1 MQFHWFKLCY
11 TEFSPSFVSINEWL
25 LRLHE
30 TLDEGSHQSLVL
42 CLGQTLSA
50 GKYPASFCP
59 NDNLQ
64 FEHIHNLMNWHSLTC
79 LSNFIGTV
87 LQQWGRKITLDEL
100 LMCSVFFTT
109 ALAYS
114 LSSFNTDKCP
124 QTYIA
129 HRVCVSTELYRS
141 HLSAVVSPSNLQTHL
156 KSLRY
161 QQFQLKRH

>member
-1 MQFHWFKLCY
+1 MLHRIFSQFCEHQWMVITSAWNLGWRKSKLGIMLMANAFC
-11 TEFSPSFVSINEWL
+11 WKK
-25 LRLHE
+25 H
-30 TLDEGSHQSLVL
+30 
-42 CLGQTLSA
+42 
-50 GKYPASFCP
+50 PASFCP

-64 FEHIHNLMNWHSLTC
+64 FEHIHNLTNWHSLTC
-79 LSNFIGTV
+79 LSNFIGTD
-87 LQQWGRKITLDEL
+87 LQQWGKKITLDEL
-100 LMCSVFFTT
+100 LMCSAFFTT
-109 ALAYS
+109 VLAYS

-129 HRVCVSTELYRS
+129 HRVCVSTEPYRS